1 MRYLFSVTLT
11 FVVSGHRLR
20 EEGSFYYLTENNS
33 LNKFQGSLDP
43 PLGSSTFSKTNGDLT
58 SDASA
63 SRSLVAQTSTDS
75 CATGGLVVEE
85 QPEEAEEDRM
95 NYPAEDTMA
104 ELESEATKEATVMID
119 STITLVSNSEGDN
132 TADADIDVKLD
143 DVNIQA
149 DSPIKK
155 SSKRRFESGTT
166 SIPGIKLFLKVISSD
181 NIHHCAFDYSAGT
194 RHSDSS
200 SLVDSIRN
208 TEDGYEGGSSDS
220 EDECEWLKDLEMEK
234 PKVKYCRVELAVRI
248 GNRLII
254 F

>member
-1 MRYLFSVTLT
+1 MT
-11 FVVSGHRLR
+11 
-20 EEGSFYYLTENNS
+20 
-33 LNKFQGSLDP
+33 KFQGSLDP
-43 PLGSSTFSKTNGDLT
+43 PLGSSSYSKTNADLT
-58 SDASA
+58 SEASA

-85 QPEEAEEDRM
+85 QPEEAEDEQMD
-95 NYPAEDTMA
+95 YPAQDAMA

-132 TADADIDVKLD
+132 TADADIDMRLD
-143 DVNIQA
+143 DINIQS
-149 DSPIKK
+149 DSTMKK

-166 SIPGIKLFLKVISSD
+166 SIPGKLLLKVILD
-181 NIHHCAFDYSAGT
+181 DVHHCAFDCSAGT

-234 PKVKYCRVELAVRI
+234 PKVKYCRVVTCANWKSNVNCLNFICRCLRF
-248 GNRLII
+248 GWC
-254 F
+254 